1 MRVATFMDR
10 SAVVELDV
18 QELKILSTA
27 LNLLCNLGCIEEE
40 FEDSTNATIEKVES
54 LLIAVHSLTSTL
66 ER

>member
-27 LNLLCNLGCIEEE
+27 LNLLCKLGCIEEE

-54 LLIAVHSLTSTL
+54 ILIAVHSLTSTL